1 MASNVTRHAE
11 THRVGQGNALRAA
24 VLGANDGLVS
34 NLSLVMGVAGA
45 ALDSQEI
52 LITGLA
58 GLVAGA
64 GSMAMGEWVSVT
76 SARELYAR
84 ELAVERRE
92 LREDPAWERA
102 ELAAIYE
109 RRGLAPEVA
118 AQVAETL
125 SADPETALDAHA
137 REELGI
143 DPEELGGSAWQ
154 AAGASFAL
162 FCVGALPPV
171 LPFAFLEGDAAVA
184 VSVALSAAVLFAIG
198 AAITRLTDRSPW
210 LSGLRQLVIGL
221 GAAAITYGVGT
232 LVGAVV

>member
-1 MASNVTRHAE
+1 MPDGARHSE
-11 THRVGQGNALRAA
+11 THRVRSGNALRAA

-45 ALDSQEI
+45 SLGSDEI

-76 SARELYAR
+76 SARELYTR

-92 LREDPAWERA
+92 LRDDPAGEVA
-102 ELAAIYE
+102 ELTAIYE
-109 RRGLAPEVA
+109 RRGLDPEIA
-118 AQVAETL
+118 AQVARTL
-125 SADPETALDAHA
+125 SADPATALDTHA

-143 DPEELGGSAWQ
+143 DPEGLGGSAWQ

-171 LPFAFLEGDAAVA
+171 VPFAFLDGDVAVA
-184 VSVALSAAVLFAIG
+184 VSVVLSSVALFAIG

-210 LSGLRQLVIGL
+210 LSGLRQLAIGL
-221 GAAAITYGVGT
+221 AAAVVTYGVGA
-232 LVGAVV
+232 LVGTVV